1 MNMLRLIAMLCLA
14 LAVGF
19 AHAQEAAS
27 GLPAELEQQVRRIA
41 LDGTHA
47 GAPGVPRV
55 EVSVG
60 QLDSRLRL
68 APCARIEPYLPAGT
82 RLWGRTRIGLRCTEG
97 ASKWNVYL
105 PVTVKVYG
113 RAWVTTSTAP
123 AGGVLAAAD
132 LIQAEVDLAEENSAV
147 ITDAA
152 LAVGRTLLQ
161 PMKAGQTL
169 RIAHLKPRQ
178 WFAAGE
184 MVKVRAQGQ
193 GFNVESEAE
202 AMTNGIEGQTARV
215 RTEGGRIL
223 TGQPVG
229 ERQLALSM

>member
-1 MNMLRLIAMLCLA
+1 MNMLYLFATLFLA
-14 LAVGF
+14 TAAGF
-19 AHAQEAAS
+19 AHAQDAPS
-27 GLPAELEQQVRRIA
+27 GLPTEVEQQVRRIA

-47 GAPGVPRV
+47 GAPGMPRV

-82 RLWGRTRIGLRCTEG
+82 RLWGRTRIGLRCLEG
-97 ASKWNVYL
+97 PSRWNVFL
-105 PVTVKVYG
+105 PVAVKVYG
-113 RAWVTTSTAP
+113 RAFVTTTAAP
-123 AGGVLAAAD
+123 VGGVLAASD
-132 LIQAEVDLAEENSAV
+132 LIQAEVDLAEDSSPV
-147 ITDAA
+147 IADAA

-161 PMKAGQTL
+161 PLKPGQTL
-169 RIAHLKPRQ
+169 RVVHLKPRQ

-184 MVKVRAQGQ
+184 TVKVRAQGP
-193 GFNVESEAE
+193 GFNVESQAE

-229 ERQLALSM
+229 ERQLSLSM